1 MNRNPPFYQT
11 ARVRAG
17 LSVGWLTVP
26 LDIFAGLVLS
36 AMVILNCADVIG
48 REIWNSPVFGAT
60 ELTRL
65 MIPFIVFAAMPIVTY
80 REEHISVDLVD
91 LFYPAKGINV
101 RQFALNLITMLLMAG
116 VAYQLYLAAVDA
128 KDFTEMT
135 EDLSIGLWNVYYF
148 ISAMAAIATL
158 LLFLNLIRYLRGAGP
173 LSPGHSRD
181 EHDHETYGA

>member
-1 MNRNPPFYQT
+1 MNRNAPFYQT

-26 LDIFAGLVLS
+26 LDIFAGVVLS

-116 VAYQLYLAAVDA
+116 VTYQLYLAAVDA
-128 KDFTEMT
+128 EDFTEMT

-173 LSPGHSRD
+173 LSPGHTD
-181 EHDHETYGA
+181 EQHSHETFGA